1 MALSIDRLD
10 HLVITARDVQA
21 TVAWYERAVG
31 MRRETFADGKR
42 LMLRWGNQK
51 MNVRGLDESQESWFT
66 GRTVA
71 TGCHD
76 LCFITES
83 EPDEVVA
90 HLTAVG
96 VEIEVG
102 PSVRPGA
109 LGPIRSV
116 YCRDPDGNLIEISSY
131 PPPQ

>member
-1 MALSIDRLD
+1 MALFIDRLD
-10 HLVITARDVQA
+10 HLVVTASDVEE
-21 TVAWYERAVG
+21 TVAWYERALG
-31 MRRETFADGKR
+31 MRRETFGDGQR

-51 MNVRGLDESQESWFT
+51 MNVRGLNETQESWFT

-76 LCFITES
+76 LCFITEA
-83 EPDEVVA
+83 EPDDVVA
-90 HLTAVG
+90 HLTAEG

-102 PSVRPGA
+102 PSIRPGA
-109 LGPIRSV
+109 LGSIRSV

-131 PPPQ
+131 PSSQ